1 MSCPRTFRHTRH
13 VAALCVASILCG
25 ATASGQQPDGWERAA
40 EHDFNAPAQP
50 PPAPP
55 DNSGV
60 GALFYQLQ
68 LLQDDVRQLR
78 GVIEEQQHR
87 IDRLVRDQRERYVDL
102 DTRLAQ
108 LQDQEPAA
116 GTASAPATRPVPV
129 ANETLTE
136 EGAYGAAVETM
147 RAGRTMPADQRSE
160 AYDRALE
167 MFAALVAGH
176 PDGQFT
182 ANAFY
187 WQGEI
192 RLYRDENELARQAF
206 AQLLNVFPDHAKV
219 PDALY
224 KLGVAHHRLGDNA
237 EAARIMARVTNEF
250 PDHPASRLARA
261 YAEEM
266 R

>member
-1 MSCPRTFRHTRH
+1 MDYPRMSRDTPH

-25 ATASGQQPDGWERAA
+25 ATAFGQQPDGGERTA
-40 EHDFNAPAQP
+40 EHDFNVPAQP
-50 PPAPP
+50 AAP
-55 DNSGV
+55 DGGV

-102 DTRLAQ
+102 DMRLAQ
-108 LQDQEPAA
+108 LQSQAPA
-116 GTASAPATRPVPV
+116 GRTASVPATGPVLV
-129 ANETLTE
+129 ASETQTE
-136 EGAYGAAVETM
+136 EQAYGAAVDTM
-147 RAGRTMPADQRSE
+147 RTGRTLPADERSE

-167 MFAALVAGH
+167 MFATLVEGY
-176 PDGQFT
+176 PNGQFT

-192 RLYRDENELARQAF
+192 HLYRDENELARQAF
-206 AQLLNVFPDHAKV
+206 AQLLNSFPDHAKV

-224 KLGVAHHRLGDNA
+224 KIGVAHHRLGDNA
-237 EAARIMARVTNEF
+237 EAVRILTRVIDEF
-250 PDHPASRLARA
+250 PDHSASRLAQA
-261 YAEEM
+261 YADEL